1 MTRQE
6 YHEQLRDLFRRQN
19 GKRDT
24 AILNR
29 RANGWTLERI
39 GLKYGM
45 TKERVRQIL
54 ARTAAE
60 GA

>member
-6 YHEQLRDLFRRQN
+6 YHERLRKRFRQQN
-19 GKRDT
+19 GRRDE
-24 AILNR
+24 AIRARR
-29 RANGWTLERI
+29 RAGWTLERI

-54 ARTAAE
+54 KSS
-60 GA
+60 GAK